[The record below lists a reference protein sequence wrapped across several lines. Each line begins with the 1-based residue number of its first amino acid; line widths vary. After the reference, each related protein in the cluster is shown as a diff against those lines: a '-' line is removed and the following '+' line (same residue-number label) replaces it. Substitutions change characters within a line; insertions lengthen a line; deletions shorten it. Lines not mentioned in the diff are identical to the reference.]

1 MSYEIEE
8 HLTLLIEEE
17 NNKFKY
23 LFSFYSK
30 TNKQIIPA
38 AIYLLVVVVVVVV
51 RTT

>member
-8 HLTLLIEEE
+8 HLTLLIEE

-38 AIYLLVVVVVVVV
+38 AIYLLVVVVVV